1 LIFRITGPMVRRMW
15 DHIAF
20 LTTEDFL
27 TFLIGG
33 LILNLT
39 PGQDVVF
46 ASACG
51 IQGGPRAGVAAG
63 MGVGCGALW
72 HITLA
77 ALGLSALVAAHPAML
92 GAIRYAGAGYLLYI
106 AWKSWR
112 AGALPQGQ
120 GTPSLGRAFLR
131 GALTNVLNPKPILFF
146 LAFLPQFVSV
156 EAALPVWQQ
165 TALLGAVFATTGML
179 VTAAY
184 GALAGLAG
192 QALGARMGFVNRLAA
207 VLFAGLAARLVLTR

>member
-1 LIFRITGPMVRRMW
+1 MVRRMW

-20 LTTEDFL
+20 LTTEEFL

-46 ASACG
+46 ATACG

-63 MGVGCGALW
+63 LGVGCGALW
-72 HITLA
+72 HIALA

-92 GAIRYAGAGYLLYI
+92 GTIRYAGAAYLLVI

-112 AGALPQGQ
+112 AGGLPQGQ
-120 GTPSLGRAFLR
+120 GTPSLSRAFLR
-131 GALTNVLNPKPILFF
+131 GALTNALNPKPILFF
-146 LAFLPQFVSV
+146 LAFLPQFVNSA
-156 EAALPVWQQ
+156 AALPVWQQ
-165 TALLGAVFATTGML
+165 TVLLGLVFATTGTL

-184 GALAGLAG
+184 GAIAGVAG
-192 QALGARMGFVNRLAA
+192 QVLGARMVLVNRLAA
-207 VLFAGLAARLVLTR
+207 LLFAGLAARLVLTR